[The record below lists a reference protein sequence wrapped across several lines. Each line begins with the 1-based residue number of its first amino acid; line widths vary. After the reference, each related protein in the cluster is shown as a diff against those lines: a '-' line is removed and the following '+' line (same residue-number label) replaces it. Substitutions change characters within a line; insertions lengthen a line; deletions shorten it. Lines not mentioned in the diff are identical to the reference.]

1 MHPSVFGFIAARQGN
16 TTYLSKP
23 PQTSPQKK
31 LVPLGD
37 VVGVFVARAYA
48 SACARAVEHA
58 HMHCVVKLRLSRKHE
73 GKSNSNGLN
82 HASQSELENLLICYI
97 SNVFTC
103 TSVVSL

>member
-1 MHPSVFGFIAARQGN
+1 MSHASKCFLLNRSTARKRYTFIQPS
-16 TTYLSKP
+16 
-23 PQTSPQKK
+23 QTSPQKK

-58 HMHCVVKLRLSRKHE
+58 HMHCVVKLKGKGKHE
-73 GKSNSNGLN
+73 GK
-82 HASQSELENLLICYI
+82 SQSELENLLICYI